1 MKVPTGAVISLVN
14 YVKDL
19 ADNEVDN
26 SFEVIPDIY
35 VPVPDNNVL
44 LFFNSRIETVFGY
57 ETEFGTV
64 YFHSI
69 IFSVYP
75 TVDISLNE
83 FTLVFLSGTDE
94 WSELDSNDAY
104 NYYISINGFDLYN
117 SEDSFFGNETLLYSL
132 LVNTSWEYD
141 FENDN
146 RRIRFA
152 KTGDTSLYLSAGIT
166 YDLIRIKIP
175 NVDNDLLLIDGINK
189 FPNQQLAV
197 TDYWIGEAPEPSP
210 LPLNDTS

>member
-1 MKVPTGAVISLVN
+1 MVKSLGWTDNIIINPTENTVMMAGGLNVLSYPYKQGLFMKVPTGAVISQVN

-57 ETEFGTV
+57 EAFGTTV
-64 YFHSI
+64 YFHSV

-83 FTLVFLSGTDE
+83 FTLVFLSSTDE
-94 WSELDSNDAY
+94 WSDLDSNSAY
-104 NYYISINGFDLYN
+104 NYFYSI
-117 SEDSFFGNETLLYSL
+117 
-132 LVNTSWEYD
+132 
-141 FENDN
+141 
-146 RRIRFA
+146 
-152 KTGDTSLYLSAGIT
+152 K
-166 YDLIRIKIP
+166 
-175 NVDNDLLLIDGINK
+175 
-189 FPNQQLAV
+189 
-197 TDYWIGEAPEPSP
+197 
-210 LPLNDTS
+210 